1 MGMRR
6 YQIDPKIGRLRDSFF
21 IAFYP
26 TRIVVESRRGNLRF
40 LGIFSYLLICMKDL
54 RSFYVLLTTH
64 IDSII
69 ALIVLVPKYAFL
81 YR

>member
-6 YQIDPKIGRLRDSFF
+6 YQIDPKIRRLRDSFF

-40 LGIFSYLLICMKDL
+40 LSIFSYLLICVKDL
-54 RSFYVLLTTH
+54 SK
-64 IDSII
+64 I
-69 ALIVLVPKYAFL
+69 FL
-81 YR
+81 RTINYTR

>member
-26 TRIVVESRRGNLRF
+26 ARIHVESRRGNLRF
-40 LGIFSYLLICMKDL
+40 LSIFNCLLICMKNL
-54 RSFYVLLTTH
+54 SSFYVLLTTH
-64 IDSII
+64 VDSII
-69 ALIVLVPKYAFL
+69 YLILLMLKYAFL
-81 YR
+81 